1 MKDSRAKANNDE
13 VGQLRYRTFKLSI
26 DRIISSIYLGYY
38 LKATFSVWF
47 YLFDS
52 NNILFY
58 KYDKNGRDKKA
69 Y

>member
-1 MKDSRAKANNDE
+1 MLP
-13 VGQLRYRTFKLSI
+13 LRQVYKVKQSI
-26 DRIISSIYLGYY
+26 VEY
-38 LKATFSVWF
+38 LKAAYSVWF
-47 YLFDS
+47 YLFYS